1 MKLFDLENELEKFAL
16 GCDCDCKSHR
26 VDPIPQFQLERWP
39 WFCIDHPNVGD
50 CIVFKVSAEVHPRG
64 IQMILCTPALVNASF
79 KHYTLCV
86 RKQGCI
92 FHTFFSLGGWWF
104 LLGVDK
110 DQMRS
115 ISKVFTRTINFY
127 FIVEP
132 FFGDRYLVQFY
143 WKFYMR
149 CLIDVDMAC
158 LFYCVLGIPEDWPR
172 YVQRLPSRFNFCRH
186 SESLRS
192 LI

>member
-1 MKLFDLENELEKFAL
+1 M
-16 GCDCDCKSHR
+16 
-26 VDPIPQFQLERWP
+26 
-39 WFCIDHPNVGD
+39 DHPHVGD

-64 IQMILCTPALVNASF
+64 IQMILCTPALLNASF
-79 KHYTLCV
+79 KHCTLCV
-86 RKQGCI
+86 RKQGCM
-92 FHTFFSLGGWWF
+92 FHTFVSLGGWWF

-115 ISKVFTRTINFY
+115 ISKVFTGTINFY

-143 WKFYMR
+143 WKFYTR

-158 LFYCVLGIPEDWPR
+158 LFFCVVGIPEDWSR
-172 YVQRLPSRFNFCRH
+172 YVQRLLSRFNFCRD